1 MWGDISMVGTI
12 ITVLFVIVALLMTF
26 LILLQEGKGGGLASL
41 GGTKA
46 AGVEGVTNPI
56 RRATGWLAGIFFVLA
71 ILLGA
76 LNKPKKQEF
85 VGEQAKAAE
94 KKDEKKDETKAPGM
108 GAMTPAEPKKPDA
121 TAVEKPAETKTGDA
135 KPAETKTEEPKKA
148 EEPKTDPAKTDAPK
162 TEAPKTEEPKAEAPK
177 ADAPKTEEPKKE
189 ETK

>member
-1 MWGDISMVGTI
+1 MVGTI

-94 KKDEKKDETKAPGM
+94 KKDEKKEETKDAAPGM
-108 GAMTPAEPKKPDA
+108 GAVKPPETPKTEAPPVEKG
-121 TAVEKPAETKTGDA
+121 VEKPAETKAGDA

-148 EEPKTDPAKTDAPK
+148 EEPKADPAKTEAPKTETPK
-162 TEAPKTEEPKAEAPK
+162 TEAPKTEEPKK
-177 ADAPKTEEPKKE
+177 EEPKKE